1 MNKIQAPPQLSA
13 GGYIGTFNVTS
24 GSGWQQTTAE
34 KHPTSLRTRRERRSI
49 PHDLW
54 VNSLHQR
61 KIAGNAQIYRQPLQS
76 IQRRR
81 EAG

>member
-1 MNKIQAPPQLSA
+1 
-13 GGYIGTFNVTS
+13 
-24 GSGWQQTTAE
+24 
-34 KHPTSLRTRRERRSI
+34 
-49 PHDLW
+49 LW